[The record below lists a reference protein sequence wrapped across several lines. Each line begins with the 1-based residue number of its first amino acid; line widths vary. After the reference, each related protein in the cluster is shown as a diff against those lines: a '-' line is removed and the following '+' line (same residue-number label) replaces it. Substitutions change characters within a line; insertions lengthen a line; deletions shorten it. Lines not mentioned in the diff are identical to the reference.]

1 MLNCLI
7 WGTGK
12 VFTSELQSIRYLEMT
27 NQIKVCGITSNVTF
41 FSTIAGY
48 PFVEKEDIAADLY
61 DVVFIMADGKIFNEI
76 RDEAIRIGF
85 CGNVL
90 VHHRVVHV
98 INYNLEKYLEIKK
111 RNITIFSNSCWGGF
125 AYHTLGLEFFSPL
138 INMSVSEYDYLKFLK
153 EPKRYLDSDLV
164 NEENKEGTETPFPL
178 ARCDDIILRFDHYES
193 FDVAKRAWEKR
204 KKRINWN
211 CIFAMFCTENIDF
224 MKEFEKLDYKNK
236 ICFSPF
242 KADVKNCIQVD
253 FYRES
258 MQQHN
263 SFGSLVAC
271 LASEQYQYID
281 LIDLFYDGTITK
293 LSEKSSEAK
302 EK

>member
-12 VFTSELQSIRYLEMT
+12 VFTNELQSIRYLEMT
-27 NQIKVCGITSNVTF
+27 NQIRICGVTSNVTF

-48 PFVEKEDIAADLY
+48 PFVTKESITVDQY

-76 RDEAIRIGF
+76 RDEAIKMGF
-85 CGNVL
+85 CRDIL
-90 VHHRVVHV
+90 VHHRVIHV
-98 INYNLEKYLEIKK
+98 INNNLEKYMEIKK
-111 RNITIFSNSCWGGF
+111 RNITIFSNNCWGGF
-125 AYHTLGLEFFSPL
+125 AYHTLGLEFYSPL
-138 INMSVSEYDYLKFLK
+138 INMAVSELDYLKFLK
-153 EPKRYLDSDLV
+153 EPKRYLDSDLEYIG
-164 NEENKEGTETPFPL
+164 NHEGKDVSFPL
-178 ARCDDIILRFDHYES
+178 ARCDDIILRFFHYES
-193 FDVAKRAWEKR
+193 FDDAKRTWEKR

-224 MKEFEKLDYKNK
+224 MKEFGRLDYENK

-242 KADVKNCIQVD
+242 DTDIANCIHID
-253 FYRES
+253 FYREN

-263 SFGSLVAC
+263 CFGSLVAC

-281 LIDLFYDGTITK
+281 LIDLFYGGTITK
-293 LSEKSSEAK
+293 ISKESSEAK
-302 EK
+302 YK